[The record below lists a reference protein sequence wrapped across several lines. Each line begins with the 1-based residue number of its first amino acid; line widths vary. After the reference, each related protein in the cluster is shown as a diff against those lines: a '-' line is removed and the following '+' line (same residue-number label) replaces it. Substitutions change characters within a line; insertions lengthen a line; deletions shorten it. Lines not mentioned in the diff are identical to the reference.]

1 MESLKRSIKLGE
13 SALGR
18 HKAPH
23 CPAITSGYAVAR
35 RHVRRIL
42 DREALAVS
50 GDDGQEA
57 QQTFCFL
64 LLPDFSM
71 LAFSSAIE
79 PLRVANRLAGRA
91 VYRWR
96 IATLDGLPAPSSGGA
111 RILPDCAL
119 DDCHRPDYVIVVA
132 GMEVQRF
139 KDSQA
144 IPALRRLGR
153 GGAKIGALSTGS
165 YLLAWAGLL
174 GGYRCT
180 VHWENLDAFREDFPG
195 LEVTGELFE
204 VDGPILTCSGGTASL
219 DMMLSLIGER
229 HGRDLATRVAE
240 QFIHERIRETHD
252 RQRMSL
258 RGRLGIS
265 HPKLLQVIALMED
278 NLEEPLPR
286 AELARRAELSSR
298 QLERLFRKYLG
309 RTPTRY
315 YLELRLLRARALLS
329 QTAMS
334 ILHVALA
341 CGFVSASHFSKC
353 YREHFN
359 KMPREERQAP
369 RHQAEERQTT

>member
-1 MESLKRSIKLGE
+1 M
-13 SALGR
+13 
-18 HKAPH
+18 
-23 CPAITSGYAVAR
+23 SG
-35 RHVRRIL
+35 
-42 DREALAVS
+42 
-50 GDDGQEA
+50 GDGQGA
-57 QQTFCFL
+57 RQTFCFS
-64 LLPDFSM
+64 LLPDFST

-79 PLRVANRLAGRA
+79 PLRVANRLAGQE
-91 VYRWR
+91 VYRWL
-96 IATLDGLPAPSSGGA
+96 IATLDGQPAASSGGT

-119 DDCHRPDYVIVVA
+119 DDCRRPDYVIVVA

-139 KDSQA
+139 KGSQA
-144 IPALRRLGR
+144 IAALRRLER
-153 GGAKIGALSTGS
+153 VGAKIGALSTGS

-174 GGYRCT
+174 NDYRCT
-180 VHWENLDAFREDFPG
+180 VHWENLDAFREDFPE
-195 LEVTGELFE
+195 LEISGELFE
-204 VDGPILTCSGGTASL
+204 VDGPRLTCSGGTASL

-286 AELARRAELSSR
+286 AELARRAELSNR

-353 YREHFN
+353 YREFFN
-359 KMPREERQAP
+359 KMPREERQAS